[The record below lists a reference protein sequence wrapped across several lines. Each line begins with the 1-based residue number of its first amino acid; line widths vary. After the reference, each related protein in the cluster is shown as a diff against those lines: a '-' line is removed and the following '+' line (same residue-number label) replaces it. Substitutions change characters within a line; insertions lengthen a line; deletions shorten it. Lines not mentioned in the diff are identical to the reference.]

1 MKSMK
6 RRIFIYFFS
15 ALFIT
20 LIGFA
25 GFGASIAQSQ
35 TSTFQHYTDAAGFQA
50 IQKDQLILA
59 DSKNRVYL
67 TPNEY
72 SQTEAFNI
80 LFIGNPAYKG
90 KGTHVFKLKMRDGV
104 QLKPQSFSEVI
115 FEGTL
120 RFGKHADVV
129 YAGINPKK

>member
-1 MKSMK
+1 MK
-6 RRIFIYFFS
+6 RRIFIYFLS

-20 LIGFA
+20 LISFA
-25 GFGASIAQSQ
+25 GFGASVAQSQ
-35 TSTFQHYTDAAGFQA
+35 TSTFQHYTDIAGFQA

-59 DSKNRVYL
+59 DSKGKVFL

-72 SQTEAFNI
+72 SQAEAFNA

-90 KGTHVFKLKMRDGV
+90 KGTHVFKLKMTAGV
-104 QLKPQSFSEVI
+104 QLKPGTQPNESI

-129 YAGINPKK
+129 YAGVNPKK